1 MKNNDKADTLE
12 SCAHCPQF
20 VAKEIEAGLPA
31 FCLYWREGLS
41 LESKPCRNYNK
52 GVIPAEPVSSLSDLP
67 AEAPYCGQVQG
78 EGDTVPSSHG
88 QPAAGLQPGR
98 HLVEI
103 ISVRGVKWN
112 FKDYVGVQAR
122 IKMKVLEGPDTG
134 KLIFD
139 NTPMPHPKQ
148 SHRVKYRHLCIAS
161 GLGLIPWG
169 AKGTIQVNWKS
180 LEGVVCWVDVSYRE
194 FKGRQYV
201 NLDNYELCAK
211 D

>member
-1 MKNNDKADTLE
+1 MIE
-12 SCAHCPQF
+12 SCAQCPQF
-20 VAKEIEAGLPA
+20 VAKEIEPGLPA

-41 LESKPCRNYNK
+41 LESKTCRKYSK
-52 GVIPAEPVSSLSDLP
+52 GEIPEEPVSSLSDLP
-67 AEAPYCGQVQG
+67 AEAPHCGQDQG
-78 EGDTVPSSHG
+78 EGDTVPSSHA
-88 QPAAGLQPGR
+88 QPAACLQPGR

-112 FKDYVGVQAR
+112 FQDYVGAQAR
-122 IKMKVLEGPDTG
+122 LKMKILEGPDGG

-139 NTPMPHPKQ
+139 NIPMLHPKQ
-148 SHRVKYRHLCIAS
+148 SQHVKHRHLHIAC

-169 AKGTIQVNWKS
+169 AKGTIRVNWKS

-201 NLDNYELCAK
+201 NLDNYELYAK
-211 D
+211 DKGND